1 MKKILFITLALISL
15 SASAQ
20 QRKNYFDK
28 KRGVYY
34 ADTLHVNTQHNTSGA
49 AVFMMKDS
57 ATNLSV
63 HRNAASI
70 PLNTWANPTGNVSLN
85 SHKITSLADP
95 SSALDAVN
103 LQFMEQAIDDAINGV
118 SYKDAVQLATEAA
131 LPANTYNNGT
141 SGVGATI
148 TADANGA
155 LTVDGAAAT
164 VGDRILVRMESLA
177 TPNGIYVVTA
187 VGDGSNPFILTRA
200 ADFDQS
206 ADINQGDAVF
216 VLGGSTLG
224 ATTWYQSTS
233 GTITLGSTSIA
244 FSQIGSSAVAD
255 NSISNAKLSQ
265 MPTMTIKGNNTGGT
279 SNASDLTTAQVK
291 TMLDL
296 SGSNTGDQDISGLMV
311 KSNNLSDLTNATT
324 ARDNLGVEIGADV
337 QAYDADLTTWGT
349 KVVPSGTVVGTSDAQ
364 TLTSKRISARTG
376 TVASSGT
383 PTINTD
389 NVDYFSITA
398 LAANITSFT
407 TNLTGT
413 PVAGDKLR
421 IVILDNG
428 TPRTLTFGASFEAG
442 TSTPLPTTTVA
453 STRMDLGFIWNE
465 FTNKWR
471 LVAKD

>member
-1 MKKILFITLALISL
+1 MKRILFIVLSLISL
-15 SASAQ
+15 TALAQ
-20 QRKNYFDK
+20 QPKDYSDAK
-28 KRGVYY
+28 KYGNF
-34 ADTLHVNTQHNTSGA
+34 HVITDHNTSGTF
-49 AVFMMKDS
+49 VFLGKDS
-57 ATNLSV
+57 TTLKAV

-70 PLNTWANPTGNVSLN
+70 PLNTWANPTDNISLN
-85 SHKITSLADP
+85 SHRITNLADP
-95 SSALDAVN
+95 SAATDAVN
-103 LQFMEQAIDDAINGV
+103 RQYMEQAIDDAINGV
-118 SYKDAVQLATEAA
+118 SYKDAVNLATTAA
-131 LPANTYNNGT
+131 LAANTYNNGT
-141 SGVGATI
+141 SGVGATL
-148 TADANGA
+148 TANANGA
-155 LTVDGAAAT
+155 LSVDGTAVT
-164 VGDRILVRMESLA
+164 VGNRILVKNEA
-177 TPNGIYVVTA
+177 TTANNGIYVVTNA
-187 VGDGSNPFILTRA
+187 GSGGAPYVLTRA
-200 ADFDQS
+200 TDFDQS
-206 ADINQGDAVF
+206 ADITEGDAAF

-224 ATTWYQSTS
+224 ATTWYQSTA
-233 GTITLGSTSIA
+233 GTITIGTTAIA
-244 FSQIGSSAVAD
+244 FAQIGSSAVAD
-255 NSISNAKLSQ
+255 NSITNAKLSQ
-265 MPTMTIKGNNTGGT
+265 MATMTIKGNNTGGT
-279 SNASDLTTAQVK
+279 ANALDLTTAQVK
-291 TMLDL
+291 TMLDI
-296 SGSNTGDQDISGLMV
+296 SGTNTGDQDLSTLMV
-311 KSNNLSDLTNATT
+311 KANNLSDLTNATT